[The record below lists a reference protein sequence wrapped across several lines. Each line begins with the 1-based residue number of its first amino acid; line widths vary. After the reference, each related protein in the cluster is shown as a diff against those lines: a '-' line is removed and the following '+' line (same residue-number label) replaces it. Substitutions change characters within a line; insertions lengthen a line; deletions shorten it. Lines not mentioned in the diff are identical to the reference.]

1 VSGFIAG
8 AYADRS
14 TIGAMR
20 KLFAIAMVLVLATA
34 CGSVNDAKVDAPPG
48 DGTRDDGMQP
58 TGVVSAAAP
67 TVQTPMYQGSQR
79 EFRTQA
85 GGTCKGRTA
94 ASMGVAGFCYLAADD
109 NVKCAGIVGSVNYG
123 LVPSN
128 TGQTGAEQIMVF
140 FLDNGM
146 CVTRTDHT
154 VQCMGTNTNAFGN
167 TITTT
172 FGRWTARNDIAAIT
186 TGTWD
191 NICGITLAGQVYCG
205 GLPSFGNPPV
215 TVGTPGQTSLWV
227 DTGGDP
233 HLSDPAVL
241 RPGESRT
248 ECTVRSNGLICGGT
262 AYGPTNGT
270 IVNGS
275 RSSSGGGGGG
285 DFYCWLDSAGTVG
298 CTTGPRFA
306 AGKVVYLAASYY
318 SDSQCA
324 IYNDGSI
331 WCIGSNP
338 NGKFGTGNT
347 APLATETMVAPPGS
361 ARVRCD

>member
-14 TIGAMR
+14 TIGAMS
-20 KLFAIAMVLVLATA
+20 KLFAIAMASALVGG
-34 CGSVNDAKVDAPPG
+34 CGGSNDTQVDAPPG
-48 DGTRDDGMQP
+48 DGARDDGMP
-58 TGVVSAAAP
+58 SGTPVSAAAP
-67 TVQTPMYQGSQR
+67 TAQTPMYQGSQR
-79 EFRTQA
+79 EFRTQG
-85 GGTCKGRTA
+85 GGTCKGRAA

-109 NVKCAGIVGSVNYG
+109 NVKCAGIVGATNYG
-123 LVPSN
+123 LTPSN

-146 CVTRTDHT
+146 CVTKTDHT

-167 TITTT
+167 TISTT
-172 FGRWTARNDIAAIT
+172 FGRWTGRNDIAAIT
-186 TGTWD
+186 TGTWS
-191 NICGITLAGQVYCG
+191 NICGITLTGQVYCG
-205 GLPSFGNPPV
+205 GMPSYGNPPV
-215 TVGTPGQTSLWV
+215 AVGTPGQTSLWV
-227 DTGGDP
+227 DTGDGP
-233 HLSDPAVL
+233 HLSDPDVL

-248 ECTVRSNGLICGGT
+248 ECTVRANGLVCGGT
-262 AYGPTNGT
+262 PYGPSNGT
-270 IVNGS
+270 VVSGS
-275 RSSSGGGGGG
+275 RSSGTAG
-285 DFYCWLDSAGTVG
+285 DIYCWLDSAGSVG

-306 AGKVVYLAASYY
+306 AGKVVYLAASYF